1 MKTLTQVWLWSA
13 AGCFLILI
21 LGFNLADRIGLFVAF
36 LLCLAF
42 LYLTFYVG
50 LKIFLNK
57 TKSHEVLGSDTTQM
71 TQYLNELKRLY
82 GVKSIRFFTTP
93 NRTPP
98 LVWSE
103 FSNELI
109 ITVNQRVVNNLTTAE
124 KKILCHLLLSH
135 GQHQSKML
143 RRVLGLLFMSL
154 TPVEK
159 IVSPFFN
166 FTSYLLGLSKEIYTA
181 DLKALS
187 QAQTSG
193 HATQLEFG
201 LFLHKLHYIN
211 QHKALLTQ
219 GTYYFSILS
228 DKYSK
233 LYNLNF
239 HPHIT
244 KREKNILGYSI

>member
-13 AGCFLILI
+13 AGCFLTLL
-21 LGFNLADRIGLFVAF
+21 LGFNLADRIGLFFAF

-50 LKIFLNK
+50 LRIFLSK
-57 TKSHEVLGSDTTQM
+57 TKSHEILGSDPSRM
-71 TQYLNELKRLY
+71 TEYFQEIQKYY
-82 GVKSIRFFTTP
+82 GVKKVRFFTTP
-93 NRTPP
+93 HRTPP

-109 ITVNQRVVNNLTTAE
+109 ITINQRVINHLTTQE

-154 TPVEK
+154 TPIEK
-159 IVSPFFN
+159 LISPFFN
-166 FTSYLLGLSKEIYTA
+166 FASILLGLSKEIYTA

-187 QAQTSG
+187 QAQTLG

-228 DKYSK
+228 DKFSS

>member
-1 MKTLTQVWLWSA
+1 MKTLTQVWLICA

-21 LGFNLADRIGLFVAF
+21 IGFNLADRLGLFAGFIVC
-36 LLCLAF
+36 LLF
-42 LYLTFYVG
+42 LYLTFYKG
-50 LKIFLNK
+50 LKVFIEK
-57 TKSHEVLGSDTTQM
+57 TKSKEVLGSDPTFM
-71 TQYLNELKRLY
+71 TQYLNELKSRY
-82 GVKSIRFFTTP
+82 GISRVRFFLSH

-109 ITVNQRVVNNLTTAE
+109 VTVNARVIHSLTLAE
-124 KKILCHLLLSH
+124 KKLLCHLLLSH
-135 GQHQSKML
+135 GHYQSKLL
-143 RRVLGLLFMSL
+143 RRILGLFYLSL
-154 TPVEK
+154 TPIEK

-166 FTSYLLGLSKEIYTA
+166 VLSYLLGLSKEIYTA

-187 QAQTSG
+187 NSQVCG

-201 LFLHKLHYIN
+201 LFLHKLHYLN
-211 QHKALLTQ
+211 QHKALLSQ

-228 DKYSK
+228 DKNSA